1 MTHVDYMERK
11 RLAAQGQ
18 LPTPT
23 VAKHPRKLKIVAR
36 KKKASLPPKVVAMPS
51 KSSKNHIGITSRQSR
66 PGVAAS
72 TRSNAK
78 RKPHNPGSAVK
89 IETRE
94 REEQALALR
103 KQGYTY
109 PEIGQQLGISTATAF
124 QSVMRVLAAYEDDI
138 KEQVP
143 RVRQLELERLDDML
157 TKLQPKINMGDDR
170 AVNTALNLMARRAKF
185 MGLDAP
191 TEVHS
196 TGEIQLVPD
205 TDLDN
210 EIRQLNASLG
220 MIAEGMNPVRVVDV
234 VPELEEATVEVDR

>member
-1 MTHVDYMERK
+1 MNHVDYMARK

-18 LPTPT
+18 PPTPT
-23 VAKHPRKLKIVAR
+23 VAKRPRKLKIVAR
-36 KKKASLPPKVVAMPS
+36 KKKASLPPKVVAAPVPIDKKAKAV
-51 KSSKNHIGITSRQSR
+51 KSPRTN
-66 PGVAAS
+66 VAAS
-72 TRSNAK
+72 TRPNATG
-78 RKPHNPGSAVK
+78 KPHNPGHPQMIAA
-89 IETRE
+89 RAH
-94 REEQALALR
+94 EEQALELR
-103 KQGYTY
+103 KKGFSY
-109 PEIGQQLGISTATAF
+109 PEIGRQLGVSQAGAF
-124 QSVMRVLAAYEDDI
+124 QMVMRVLAAYEDDI

-220 MIAEGMNPVRVVDV
+220 MIAEGMNPVRIVDV
-234 VPELEEATVEVDR
+234 IPELEAATAGVEQ